1 MILVGTGYLVLN
13 PVHCPS
19 ELSPKAY
26 KSPSFKRTNE
36 CLAPTA
42 IFEIFERLFCWKNLI
57 SFTLSVLTES
67 SIPISP

>member
-42 IFEIFERLFCWKNLI
+42 IFEIFERLFC
-57 SFTLSVLTES
+57 
-67 SIPISP
+67 